1 MIVFIVRRTCTQRG
15 SNPRPSAH
23 KTNALPTELWVL
35 SIFSIIISLCNKKY
49 IYTIYKMY
57 DTTRHYLEKW
67 MVTLYE
73 QLGWMM
79 LSRTHSMD
87 ESKSEQHRILKTNK
101 VNTYCEEITGLTIA
115 IQEKIA
121 SLDQAKDSADIADL
135 AVLLKTTKIL
145 QQFVSSTLMNKSF
158 NQMGGKRRSK
168 KSKKTS
174 RK

>member
-1 MIVFIVRRTCTQRG
+1 
-15 SNPRPSAH
+15 
-23 KTNALPTELWVL
+23 
-35 SIFSIIISLCNKKY
+35 
-49 IYTIYKMY
+49 MY

-67 MVTLYE
+67 MVRLYE
-73 QLGWMM
+73 HLGWMM
-79 LSRTHSMD
+79 LSKANSID

-121 SLDQAKDSADIADL
+121 SLDKEKDSADIADL
-135 AVLLKTTKIL
+135 AVLLKDTKIL
-145 QQFVSSTLMNKSF
+145 QQFVNSTLMNKSF

>member
-1 MIVFIVRRTCTQRG
+1 
-15 SNPRPSAH
+15 
-23 KTNALPTELWVL
+23 
-35 SIFSIIISLCNKKY
+35 
-49 IYTIYKMY
+49 MY

-87 ESKSEQHRILKTNK
+87 ESKSEQHRMLKMSK
-101 VNTYCEEITGLTIA
+101 VNTYCEEIIGLTTA
-115 IQEKIA
+115 IHEKIA
-121 SLDQAKDSADIADL
+121 SLNQEKDSADIADL
-135 AVLLKTTKIL
+135 VVLLKTTKIL
-145 QQFVSSTLMNKSF
+145 QQFVNSTLMNKSF

>member
-1 MIVFIVRRTCTQRG
+1 
-15 SNPRPSAH
+15 
-23 KTNALPTELWVL
+23 
-35 SIFSIIISLCNKKY
+35 
-49 IYTIYKMY
+49 MY

-79 LSRTHSMD
+79 LSRTHSID
-87 ESKSEQHRILKTNK
+87 ESKSEQHRMLKMSK
-101 VNTYCEEITGLTIA
+101 VNTYCEEIIGLTTA

-121 SLDQAKDSADIADL
+121 SLNQEKDSADIADL

-145 QQFVSSTLMNKSF
+145 QQFVNSTLMNKSF
-158 NQMGGKRRSK
+158 SQMGGKRRSK